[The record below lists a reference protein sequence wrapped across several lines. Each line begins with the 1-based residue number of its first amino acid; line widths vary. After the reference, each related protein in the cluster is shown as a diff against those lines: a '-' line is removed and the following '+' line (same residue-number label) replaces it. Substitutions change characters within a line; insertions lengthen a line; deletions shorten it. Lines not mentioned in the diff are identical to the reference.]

1 MTTKAIKIS
10 SSIKNTEL
18 AKKLDVRHYLTITLD
33 HAQYYGFHGSHHG
46 VGSSSESAVQ
56 DLIEQLPEGTHE
68 AILVALANI
77 ATDEDDE
84 PALIGYRVYQ
94 KDPGAEVIIE
104 IDEVAGRRQINSASR
119 PQERDSDG
127 VLDCVVLYS
136 DFLPEDC
143 DVLKDAFR
151 DAYNNCEHYY
161 YASLDLSA
169 LKDHLMEIQAEMAD
183 YY

>member
-77 ATDEDDE
+77 ATEEDDE

-94 KDPGAEVIIE
+94 KEPGAEVIIE

-151 DAYNNCEHYY
+151 DAYVNCEHYY

>member
-10 SSIKNTEL
+10 KAIKNSAL

-46 VGSSSESAVQ
+46 VGSCSESAVQ
-56 DLIEQLPEGTHE
+56 DLIELLPEGTPKT
-68 AILVALANI
+68 ILIALENI
-77 ATDEDDE
+77 ATEEGDE

-94 KDPGAEVIIE
+94 KEPGAQVDIE
-104 IDEVAGRRQINSASR
+104 IEEIAGQREINKASR